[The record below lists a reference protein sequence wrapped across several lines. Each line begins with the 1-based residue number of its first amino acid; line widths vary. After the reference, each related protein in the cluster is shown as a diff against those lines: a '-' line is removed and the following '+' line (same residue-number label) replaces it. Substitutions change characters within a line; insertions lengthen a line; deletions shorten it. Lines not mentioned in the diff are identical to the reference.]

1 MKLSARNVVPG
12 TVTAVVRG
20 QTTANI
26 KVDIGGGTVITSSIT
41 MEATDDLGL
50 EVGDK
55 VSVVIKSS
63 DIMIGK

>member
-1 MKLSARNVVPG
+1 MKLSARNVIPG
-12 TVTAVVRG
+12 TITAVIRG

-26 KVDIGGGTVITSSIT
+26 KVDIGSGTTVTSSIT
-41 MEATDDLGL
+41 MEATDDLAL